1 MRPDALLELI
11 DDFERFARMGNDLYD
26 RLASLSDAVRLTR
39 PDGSAEEVLLRHLQS
54 LLDGAKGR
62 LGHVSADSV
71 ASGGSAGALQMALGD
86 LRKAPE
92 FVTAFAH
99 IRRSKNM
106 SEDLGGGFADESDEE
121 QGGAYAPPRPKSLTN
136 GNGSYTMNGH
146 GNFTS
151 ATP

>member
-39 PDGSAEEVLLRHLQS
+39 ADGGAEDVLLKHLQS

-62 LGHVSADSV
+62 LGHVSAESI
-71 ASGGSAGALQMALGD
+71 ASGGSAGALQLALGD
-86 LRKAPE
+86 LRRAPE

-106 SEDLGGGFADESDEE
+106 SEDLGGDPTDDEGAEY
-121 QGGAYAPPRPKSLTN
+121 GGAYAPPRPKSLTN
-136 GNGSYTMNGH
+136 GNGTYNGN
-146 GNFTS
+146 GVTS
-151 ATP
+151 PAF

>member
-11 DDFERFARMGNDLYD
+11 EDFERFARTGNDLYD

-39 PDGSAEEVLLRHLQS
+39 ADGCAEEVLLRHLQS

-62 LGHVSADSV
+62 LGHARADSV
-71 ASGGSAGALQMALGD
+71 ASGGSAGALQLALGD

-106 SEDLGGGFADESDEE
+106 SEDLGGSEDAADYD
-121 QGGAYAPPRPKSLTN
+121 GAYAPPRPKSLMN
-136 GNGSYTMNGH
+136 GNGTYDPVKS
-146 GNFTS
+146 
-151 ATP
+151 

>member
-11 DDFERFARMGNDLYD
+11 AEFERFARAGDDLYD

-39 PDGSAEEVLLRHLQS
+39 PDCAAEDVILRHLQS

-62 LGHVSADSV
+62 LGHASGKVV
-71 ASGGSAGALQMALGD
+71 ASGSAGAIQLALGD

-106 SEDLGGGFADESDEE
+106 SEDLGAPDESRDDK
-121 QGGAYAPPRPKSLTN
+121 GAYAPPRPKSLTT
-136 GNGSYTMNGH
+136 GNGAYNH
-146 GNFTS
+146 H
-151 ATP
+151 